1 MTSSLQLKASVVA
14 LESAINDGI
23 TDGTLEDAME
33 ECPVT
38 HHFAPPIE
46 EYGCGTYAR
55 ELFIPKGVVL
65 VGKIHRHSHL
75 SFLMKGEVIIVSEKG
90 KEQLKAP
97 YTFVSPIGAKRAF
110 YAVEDSIIT
119 TVHLTKHT
127 KEPDIEQ
134 EVISESFTEL
144 GLEEPD
150 LQMFYKE
157 LEKLK

>member
-1 MTSSLQLKASVVA
+1 MSTSVQLKASVVA
-14 LESAINDGI
+14 LEQAINDGI
-23 TDGTLEDAME
+23 LEGELEDAMDQ
-33 ECPVT
+33 CPVT
-38 HHFAPPIE
+38 HHFAPPVE

-55 ELFIPKGVVL
+55 ELLIPKGVVI

-75 SFLMKGEVIIVSEKG
+75 AFLMQGEVIIVSESG
-90 KEQLKAP
+90 KQRIKAP
-97 YTFVSPIGAKRAF
+97 YTFLSPVGAKRAF

-127 KEPDIEQ
+127 EESAIEP
-134 EVISESFTEL
+134 EVIAETFTEL

-157 LEKLK
+157 LEKLQ